1 MEQNVSDEREARAAR
16 NESLFRVVN
25 ERLVA
30 MNEAL
35 ATMTETFVIACE
47 CADTTCV
54 EMLDIRPDDYLSVR
68 ADSRWFIVLP
78 GHVVADVERVIR
90 EVDGYVIVEKFGL
103 AGEVAEAADS
113 TDDEPGGS

>member
-1 MEQNVSDEREARAAR
+1 MEPNASDEREARAAR

-25 ERLVA
+25 EKLVA

-35 ATMTETFVIACE
+35 ANVSETFVIACE
-47 CADTTCV
+47 CADTTCI

-68 ADSRWFIVLP
+68 AEPRWFIVLP

-90 EVDGYVIVEKFGL
+90 EADGYVVVEKIGT
-103 AGEVAEAADS
+103 AGEVAEAADP
-113 TDDEPGGS
+113 TEGP